1 MLSCEYN
8 WFLDKPL
15 LNWKYLSVSLKFT
28 AKIFSPYMNKDCTC
42 RSIAALKI
50 YFLELIHLVPLTQLS
65 VRQWMY
71 CCACI
76 FCSLSV
82 LFCNTNL
89 KHAEIFL
96 LMLNYCSGDYG
107 GDCHSLSSGKIT
119 QLIRN
124 PSDMK
129 LFSQC
134 L

>member
-15 LNWKYLSVSLKFT
+15 LNWKYLSVSSKFT
-28 AKIFSPYMNKDCTC
+28 TKIFSPYMNKDCTC
-42 RSIAALKI
+42 RSTAALKI
-50 YFLELIHLVPLTQLS
+50 YFLELIHLVLLTQLS

-96 LMLNYCSGDYG
+96 LMLNYCSDDYG